1 MRMENDLPL
10 ENVFPVLPGE
20 SKYDCPAV
28 KGYLLNLF
36 TFVGTVFSLS
46 LLYPLVYFF
55 SERWKLSVTFIEGKR
70 LAFDGKLLHC
80 YGIYLSG
87 LALAALSATAVTF
100 LANSVGRY
108 FPQFPSEWV
117 SLGANAA
124 TTAVNAYFLTK
135 RLLRW
140 KKKHIHFAD
149 EIPSESGLRH
159 NLFRCALVS
168 VLNTVLSVLTLG
180 IVYPLTYR
188 LKYGYYTNSSIID
201 GKKLIFKGK
210 LSALYGRWALWIL
223 LTVATLGLYLPLI
236 AHNLQSWATANT
248 FIDENAE
255 KTSP

>member
-1 MRMENDLPL
+1 MENNLPL
-10 ENVFPVLPGE
+10 EDAIPVLPGK

-36 TFVGTVFSLS
+36 TFAGTVFSLS
-46 LLYPLVYFF
+46 LLYPVVYFF
-55 SERWKLSVTFIEGKR
+55 SERWKLSVTYIDGKR
-70 LAFDGKLLHC
+70 LTFEGKLWHC

-87 LALAALSATAVTF
+87 LILAALSATLITF
-100 LANSVGRY
+100 FASLVGRY
-108 FPQFPSEWV
+108 FPQFPSEWA
-117 SLGANAA
+117 SLGASAA

-140 KKKHIHFAD
+140 KKKHTHFAD

-201 GKKLIFKGK
+201 GERLVFRGK
-210 LSALYGRWALWIL
+210 LSSLYGKWVLWIL
-223 LTVATLGLYLPLI
+223 LTIATLGLYLPLI

-248 FIDENAE
+248 FIDEE
-255 KTSP
+255 EDTPSP

>member
-1 MRMENDLPL
+1 MENNLPL
-10 ENVFPVLPGE
+10 EDAIPVMPGE

-46 LLYPLVYFF
+46 LLYPVVYYF
-55 SERWKLSVTFIEGKR
+55 SERWKLSATYIDGKR
-70 LAFDGKLLHC
+70 LTFEGKLWHC

-87 LALAALSATAVTF
+87 LVFAALSATVITF
-100 LANSVGRY
+100 LASLVGKY
-108 FPQFPSEWV
+108 LPQFPSEWV
-117 SLGANAA
+117 SLGASAA

-140 KKKHIHFAD
+140 KKKHTHFAD
-149 EIPSESGLRH
+149 ETHGESGLRH

-201 GKKLIFKGK
+201 GKKLVFRGK
-210 LSALYGRWALWIL
+210 LSALYGRWVLWIL
-223 LTVATLGLYLPLI
+223 LTIATLGLYLPLI

-248 FIDENAE
+248 FIDEE
-255 KTSP
+255 EDTPSP